1 MKSLGNGAT
10 TGICILTALVSCV
23 GCGAK
28 VTIQLHPQPGEVRSF
43 KTTATYSIEATTTG
57 NKAQQTAANVMGIT
71 TLCEGVDPSGTA
83 TMKATIDGI
92 DVAGIVALS
101 GLVGRTAD
109 EAGKLSGK
117 DLDLI
122 GKSFSMKVSPLGQVE
137 EVKGMSEIVAEI
149 AKKAGETAD
158 KAIEGLALP
167 PKVVEMTRGIA
178 KTIDSQLQGT
188 FGDNAMR
195 ETIGDLM
202 AMYPDHPV
210 RVGDSWTKD
219 VVRSYGAMPM
229 KRSETWTFTG
239 RKDGQLTL
247 WVYSKVT
254 PNPDATPTLLGE
266 MARVKIEYTGDASG
280 MVELDE
286 TTGWIVK
293 SDITSQ
299 LDGTITIRAM
309 GGDGEPIPVKINV
322 SAHVESAKKTD

>member
-1 MKSLGNGAT
+1 MKSLGNGAG
-10 TGICILTALVSCV
+10 TGICILAALVSCV

-28 VTIQLHPQPGEVRSF
+28 VTIQLHPQPGEVWSF
-43 KTTATYSIEATTTG
+43 KTTATYSIEATPMG
-57 NKAQQTAANVMGIT
+57 NKAQQTASNVMGIT

-83 TMKATIDGI
+83 TMKVTIGEVDLS
-92 DVAGIVALS
+92 GIVALS
-101 GLVGRTAD
+101 GLVARTAD
-109 EAGKLSGK
+109 EATQLSGK

-122 GKSFSMKVSPLGQVE
+122 GKSFSMKVSPPGQIE
-137 EVKGMSEIVAEI
+137 ELKGMSEIVAEI

-158 KAIEGLALP
+158 KAIEPLALP

-178 KTIDSQLQGT
+178 RMIDGQLQGA

-202 AMYPDHPV
+202 TMYPDHPV

-239 RKDGQLTL
+239 RKDGRLTL
-247 WVYSKVT
+247 GVYSKVT

-266 MARVKIEYTGDASG
+266 MARVRIEYTGDASG

-286 TTGWIVK
+286 TTGWVVK
-293 SDITSQ
+293 SDITTQ
-299 LDGTITIRAM
+299 LDGTITIRSV
-309 GGDGEPIPVKINV
+309 GGDTGPIPVKINV
-322 SAHVESAKKTD
+322 RTRVESAKKTD